1 MKKVIALFVLLLS
14 FASVSYSQETN
25 SKEINE
31 KEFLTSGK
39 WFVETVQIGNE
50 VQKFSQKDS
59 WMVFHADGN
68 YQVVMS
74 SHEKNGHWKLNKE
87 HKVILEEESQETDL
101 KIEVLSETEL
111 LFSATD
117 GDIAYSMKLSK

>member
-1 MKKVIALFVLLLS
+1 MKKVITIFVLILS
-14 FASVSYSQETN
+14 FASVSYSQEAN
-25 SKEINE
+25 SQEINE

-74 SHEKNGHWKLNKE
+74 NHEKNGHWKLNKE

-117 GDIAYSMKLSK
+117 GDVAYSMKLSK